1 KTQSNDGNEITT
13 SQVTDDEV
21 EESRMGQ
28 RELLFS
34 MLSICGPWAVLTA
47 LSFTLRVAVVGIY
60 LVWIKN
66 WTTESSR
73 SETKPEWVIGL
84 TVLCISDVVFGC
96 LGAVLLAVACRNLS
110 SRLHKA
116 MIRSV
121 LRSPMHFFD
130 ATPRGR
136 VMNRFSADV
145 DNIETRFYLA
155 TKQVLETIALGVARI
170 VVTGLQAPAAGLVGG
185 SVTATFLFLVAVVAK
200 ASNAARR
207 LESVECSRLLQHV
220 AETREL
226 LGVVRSY
233 GVADHFCG
241 HCYRLVDVALRPL
254 VALFDC
260 FRSVR
265 FLGGLCG
272 FLVILASVV
281 FGVLASGTPR
291 NMAPDGTTMGL
302 ALSSSMGGVFVF
314 TQTFVSF
321 ERCLEYTRLTPEVGI
336 VGRTGA
342 GKSSLFMAILRVL
355 KATHGYVSIDGVNIA
370 SVPLQELRSVV
381 TLDTAGQ

>member
-1 KTQSNDGNEITT
+1 
-13 SQVTDDEV
+13 
-21 EESRMGQ
+21 
-28 RELLFS
+28 
-34 MLSICGPWAVLTA
+34 
-47 LSFTLRVAVVGIY
+47 
-60 LVWIKN
+60 
-66 WTTESSR
+66 
-73 SETKPEWVIGL
+73 
-84 TVLCISDVVFGC
+84 
-96 LGAVLLAVACRNLS
+96 
-110 SRLHKA
+110 

-121 LRSPMHFFD
+121 LRCPVHFFD

-136 VMNRFSADV
+136 VLNRFSADI

-155 TKQVLETIALGVARI
+155 AKQVLETIALGVARI
-170 VVTGLQAPAAGLVGG
+170 VVTGLQSPATGIVGG
-185 SVTATFLFLVAVVAK
+185 SVTATFLFLVAIVAK

-226 LGVVRSY
+226 LGIIRSY
-233 GVADHFCG
+233 GVADRFCG
-241 HCYRLVDVALRPL
+241 HSYRLVDVALRPL

-272 FLVILASVV
+272 FLVILASIV
-281 FGVLASGTPR
+281 FGVLASGTSR
-291 NMAPDGTTMGL
+291 DAATDGTTMGL
-302 ALSSSMGGVFVF
+302 ALSSSMGIPLLIIGATTSVFVF

-321 ERCLEYTRLTPEVGI
+321 ERCLEYTRLTPEPEGRVEFNHYTASYKPGILADALADICFVVEPREKVGI

-355 KATHGYVSIDGVNIA
+355 KATHGYVCIDGVSIA
-370 SVPLQELRSVV
+370 SVPLQRLRSVV
-381 TLDTAGQ
+381 TLIPQASNVQRLFARNPERV